1 VRATDTAETLAAR
14 VLAQEHVVYP
24 RAVRWFLDGR
34 LLLQNGAVTVKG
46 NDAQLV
52 FTAD

>member
-1 VRATDTAETLAAR
+1 VI
-14 VLAQEHVVYP
+14 YP

-52 FTAD
+52 LPAD